1 MTLKIASAD
10 FLNIRETDMPVISKC
25 PFLLVH
31 IYNEGLSVTHIQYL
45 DFILSSSR
53 TTPVFLKIM

>member
-1 MTLKIASAD
+1 MTLKIASTD
-10 FLNIRETDMPVISKC
+10 FLNIRETDMPMISKY

-45 DFILSSSR
+45 DFTLSSSK
-53 TTPVFLKIM
+53 TTSMSLKMM